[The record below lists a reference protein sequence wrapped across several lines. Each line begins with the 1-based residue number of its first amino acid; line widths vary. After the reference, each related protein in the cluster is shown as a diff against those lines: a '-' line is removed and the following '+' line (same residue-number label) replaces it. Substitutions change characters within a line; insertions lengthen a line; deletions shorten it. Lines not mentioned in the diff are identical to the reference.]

1 MRFFNLSFSLP
12 TTFKSMVEKQI
23 TKDKQI
29 DIKDLDM
36 NKTILNIRI
45 EKPFT
50 SAKKIE
56 EYETDDNDIIST
68 LLNNELRFYKGGRF
82 KESNEEYDLYIYF
95 ESFVRRYTVSED
107 YIKTFDGIYKILDKE
122 NDLYESLKSLYNQV
136 Q

>member
-1 MRFFNLSFSLP
+1 
-12 TTFKSMVEKQI
+12 MVEKQI

-29 DIKDLDM
+29 DIKNLDM

-68 LLNNELRFYKGGRF
+68 LLNNELRIYKGGRF

-122 NDLYESLKSLYNQV
+122 NDLYESLKSLNNQV